1 MRVSEPA
8 YKHLL
13 PPKEAGV
20 KPIAQLQPPTPAASA
35 PLQPSGGV
43 GSIPAPAITA
53 PSGSSS
59 ISSLITMAKLSQQI
73 VQVPKAIA
81 QVQLPA
87 TTPTPT
93 AVVKDTVS
101 VAQPPFMAPDSLG
114 LLKPPVNSP
123 TVEHSSP
130 PKEQKDIRRQQTLV
144 TASASPAPAKDTIL
158 TVLPEGIK
166 MVLPPTIPWA
176 KLMTRTTV
184 ASTSHAEAKVTAS
197 ATPHQATLHSATT
210 TPGEQ
215 GGGALVQPVGGAS
228 VKQVSGASVQQVGG
242 AAVQQVGGVITQE
255 AGRKPTQPM
264 GQTGSTTAVQARKVH
279 AKPLPITGGAPI
291 RGTATQRQNMT
302 TTQQVIM
309 SSTQQ
314 VGVPSTQQM
323 GVPSTQQVG
332 VSSTQQVGVP
342 STQQVGVPSTQQV
355 GVSSTQ
361 QVGVS
366 STQQMGVSST
376 QQVGVPSTQQVGVSS
391 MQQVGV
397 PSMQQVAAAQE
408 LPSKSSA
415 QLDLILKKIVKMKAF
430 PPTSSDPIVLLSQNR
445 PSPTTALPALQ
456 SMPGKQPSSCSTL
469 HTVAGTVES
478 VSMATTVPRSP
489 IATQIMAEHSYQD
502 SSTTLAST
510 AMAGDVTV
518 GAVAMATPTVIRQTT
533 NLCHPPD
540 SNNPSL

>member
-20 KPIAQLQPPTPAASA
+20 KPIAQLQPSTPAATA
-35 PLQPSGGV
+35 PPQPSGGV
-43 GSIPAPAITA
+43 GSIPAPATTA
-53 PSGSSS
+53 PLLPSGSGSSS
-59 ISSLITMAKLSQQI
+59 SPITIAKLPQAI
-73 VQVPKAIA
+73 VQVPKVTVQA
-81 QVQLPA
+81 QLPA

-101 VAQPPFMAPDSLG
+101 VVQPPVVAPDILG

-123 TVEHSSP
+123 VVERSSP
-130 PKEQKDIRRQQTLV
+130 PKEQKDTRKQQTPV
-144 TASASPAPAKDTIL
+144 IASASPAPAKDTIL

-176 KLMTRTTV
+176 KLVTHTTV
-184 ASTSHAEAKVTAS
+184 ASTSHAETKVTAS
-197 ATPHQATLHSATT
+197 ATPHQATPHSATT
-210 TPGEQ
+210 TPDEQ
-215 GGGALVQPVGGAS
+215 GGGTSVQQVGGAS
-228 VKQVSGASVQQVGG
+228 VKQVGGASVQQVGR
-242 AAVQQVGGVITQE
+242 APVQQVGGASVQQLRGVQVQQVGGALLQQVGGVTTQE
-255 AGRKPTQPM
+255 VGRKPAQPM
-264 GQTGSTTAVQARKVH
+264 GQTGSTAAAQARKVH

-302 TTQQVIM
+302 P
-309 SSTQQ
+309 TQQ
-314 VGVPSTQQM
+314 VGMS
-323 GVPSTQQVG
+323 SAQQVG
-332 VSSTQQVGVP
+332 VASPQVGVA
-342 STQQVGVPSTQQV
+342 SV
-355 GVSSTQ
+355 
-361 QVGVS
+361 
-366 STQQMGVSST
+366 
-376 QQVGVPSTQQVGVSS
+376 
-391 MQQVGV
+391 
-397 PSMQQVAAAQE
+397 QQVAAAQE

-415 QLDLILKKIVKMKAF
+415 QLDLILKKIVKMKAAF
-430 PPTSSDPIVLLSQNR
+430 SPSSSDPIVLLSQTR
-445 PSPTTALPALQ
+445 PSPTTALQA
-456 SMPGKQPSSCSTL
+456 MPGTQPSSCSTL

-518 GAVAMATPTVIRQTT
+518 GAVAMATPTIIRQTT
-533 NLCHPPD
+533 NLEQYHPPD